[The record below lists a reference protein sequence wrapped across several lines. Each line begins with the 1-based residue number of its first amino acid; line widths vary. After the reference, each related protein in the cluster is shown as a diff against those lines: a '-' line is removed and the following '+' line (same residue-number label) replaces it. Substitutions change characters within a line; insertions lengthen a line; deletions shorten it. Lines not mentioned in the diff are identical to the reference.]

1 MADDTT
7 TILEQLAADQPEWL
21 RDAIING
28 VEFNPMIVI
37 NPRLQNF
44 INQIREN
51 PETFNKGTV
60 NGVISRMSG
69 TLVSPN
75 EQYEEQVADQTFEQR
90 QTEFTQA
97 AREAMA
103 VNRQERLAASS
114 PKEVYVDTL
123 QILEPTLAEG
133 LQDYSGIESSYNALV
148 TAEQL
153 RKFWYDP
160 MAPEFQNI
168 NNMTTKLQSELKS
181 IETFVNSPD
190 GQAYLEA
197 NPDLPIGVSFTIESG
212 DESLFEG
219 LTFGK
224 ETFSWSEAIGLLSSP
239 ALTPNHIR
247 KLNET
252 FFAAG
257 LYDNQNQPSNLSDY
271 RDSRLQ
277 VTWQDVVTKAFLR
290 NQSPTE
296 YVQGL
301 MQGRIEQIEK
311 YRATFDESTLAA
323 RMDDIAWTL
332 LGRRLRS
339 EEFERFKNE
348 ISLLGQDPEEMLRS
362 GQVPQQGDFEMLEG
376 GITEAIQMKLQ
387 NAIAQANPTTI
398 ERRSAYSRR
407 QRQSNDFMQL
417 LMNRR
422 DPTEAS
428 TLPSIVTEQGVEQ

>member
-114 PKEVYVDTL
+114 SEEVYVDTL

-168 NNMTTKLQSELKS
+168 NNMTTKLQSELES

-362 GQVPQQGDFEMLEG
+362 GAVPAQADFQMLEG

-407 QRQSNDFMQL
+407 QRQSNDFMEL

-422 DPTEAS
+422 DPTEAP

>member
-114 PKEVYVDTL
+114 SEEVYVDTL

-271 RDSRLQ
+271 RDSSLQ

-362 GQVPQQGDFEMLEG
+362 GAVPAQADFQMLEG

-407 QRQSNDFMQL
+407 QRQSNDFMEL